1 MRHTAATLVLLS
13 LCACQPA
20 VAPTFDVANV
30 KPSEEPASLTGWYQ
44 AADAY
49 RQFRLYP
56 KPGDLS
62 VMGKGQCIS
71 GVASSL
77 AGVPPETLNGRK
89 VTITGPLY
97 AAGAPDIGDTP
108 DACAAGAVMIANDI
122 VYADEK

>member
-1 MRHTAATLVLLS
+1 MRRAAALALLS
-13 LCACQPA
+13 LAACQPA
-20 VAPTFDVANV
+20 VAPTFDVAGV

-44 AADAY
+44 AAEAA

-56 KPGDLS
+56 SSGDLTA
-62 VMGKGQCIS
+62 MGKGQCVS

-77 AGVPPETLNGRK
+77 AGIPPETLNGRK

-97 AAGAPDIGDTP
+97 AAGSPDIGDTP
-108 DACAAGAVMIANDI
+108 NACGAGAVMIANDI